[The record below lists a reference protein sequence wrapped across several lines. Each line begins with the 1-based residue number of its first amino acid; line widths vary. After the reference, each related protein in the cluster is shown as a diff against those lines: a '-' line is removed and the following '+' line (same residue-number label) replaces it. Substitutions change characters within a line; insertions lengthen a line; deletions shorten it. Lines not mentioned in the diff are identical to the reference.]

1 MRSETLLPVGKV
13 DPGLRDVSLRL
24 DLLKVPALAREAEDL
39 GYDGIASGETKNDP
53 YAPLLLA
60 ATSTE
65 RARLTTAVVIAFPR
79 SPAATAMIAWD
90 LQAMSRG
97 RFVLGLGPQVKGHI
111 ERRYGMPWAPPLPRM
126 RDYIL
131 ALRAV
136 WNSWQN
142 RVPLDFHSEHYNLS
156 LMVPLFD
163 PGPIDYPDIP
173 IQLAAVNKGMCRL
186 AGELCQGLRPHP
198 ICTTKYI
205 TEVMLPSIHEGAAK
219 KGRDLTG
226 FDIVPSPLIATAPT
240 RAALEERIRDV
251 RARVAF
257 YASTRTYA
265 EVFRHHGWGAL
276 VDELHEYSVQK
287 RWEEMPKRISDE
299 VLDTIAVIGTQDE
312 IADKLRKRY
321 GRLATALEWGM
332 PVRTPADREALKAAI
347 QDLHR

>member
-1 MRSETLLPVGKV
+1 MRSETLLPIGKV
-13 DPGLRDVSLRL
+13 DPGLRDVSLKL
-24 DLLKVPALAREAEDL
+24 DLLKVPAMAREAEDL

-53 YAPLLLA
+53 YAPLVLA

-65 RARLTTAVVIAFPR
+65 RARLTTAVVIAFAR
-79 SPAATAMIAWD
+79 SPTATAMIAWD

-111 ERRYGMPWAPPLPRM
+111 ERRYGMPWAAPLPRM

-198 ICTTKYI
+198 ICTTRYI
-205 TEVMLPSIHEGAAK
+205 TEVMLPSTREGAAK
-219 KGRDLTG
+219 TGRDLSG

-276 VDELHEYSVQK
+276 VDELHDYSVQK

-312 IADKLRKRY
+312 IAGKLRKRY

-332 PVRTPADREALKAAI
+332 PVRTPADREALQAAI

>member
-1 MRSETLLPVGKV
+1 MRSETLLPIGKV
-13 DPGLRDVSLRL
+13 DPGLRDASLRL
-24 DLLKVPALAREAEDL
+24 DLLQVPAMAREAEEI

-53 YAPLLLA
+53 CAPLLLA

-65 RARLTTAVVIAFPR
+65 RARLTTAVLIAFPR
-79 SPAATAMIAWD
+79 SPTATAMIAWD
-90 LQAMSRG
+90 LQAMSKG

-111 ERRYGMPWAPPLPRM
+111 ERRYGMPWAAPLPRM

-131 ALRAV
+131 AVRAV

-142 RVPLDFHSEHYNLS
+142 CVPLDFHSEHYNLS

-173 IQLAAVNKGMCRL
+173 MQIAAVNKGMCRL

-205 TEVMLPSIHEGAAK
+205 SEVMLPAIREGAAK
-219 KGRDLTG
+219 AGRDLTG
-226 FDIVPSPLIATAPT
+226 FDVVPSPLIATGPT
-240 RAALEERIRDV
+240 RAAVEERIRDV

-265 EVFRHHGWGAL
+265 EVFRHHGWGGL
-276 VDELHEYSVQK
+276 VDELHECSVQK

-299 VLDTIAVIGTQDE
+299 MLHTIAVVGTHDE
-312 IADKLRKRY
+312 IPGKLRERY
-321 GRLATALEWGM
+321 GGVATALEWGM
-332 PVRTPADREALKAAI
+332 PIRTPGDRETLKAAI
-347 QDLHR
+347 QELHR